1 MNKTLITFFTVLFCM
16 TSFSVY
22 ADEVCVV
29 PINPSK
35 ESSWSSIDNCK
46 KNSVLDIL
54 VMNPYYPE
62 GGVANYVTRLIANF
76 CDYNKSIVVD
86 KNNAKDAKYVSFT
99 CIKRN

>member
-1 MNKTLITFFTVLFCM
+1 M

-29 PINPSK
+29 TINPSK
-35 ESSWSSIDNCK
+35 STWASIHNCK

-62 GGVANYVTRLIANF
+62 GGVANFVTRLIANF
-76 CDYNKSIVVD
+76 CDYNQSIVVD
-86 KNNAKDAKYVSFT
+86 KNNAKIVVDKNNTKDVKYVSFT